1 MNKVVTKVMMLVLAV
16 ALIIGV
22 TSCESEYSKESNTL
36 IQKYEIA
43 LSEQN
48 LQESKRLSN
57 LLESRELNSTQTAK
71 VQSLNQSLSEWEE
84 ELAAQKRAEEE
95 RKAEEERERRRQE
108 EMLKRQVPSW
118 LLGEWVSDKID
129 IDVSTYETITSY
141 LKVTS
146 NGYRVNFVRSG
157 GGGYHLDWDWEL
169 KTEGN
174 KCYNNNGDVVFSIND
189 SHTRLEFSGETW
201 HR

>member
-1 MNKVVTKVMMLVLAV
+1 MSSLIGNPVLIV
-16 ALIIGV
+16 AIALTIGV
-22 TSCESEYSKESNTL
+22 ASCESDYSKESNEL
-36 IQKYEIA
+36 IQKYSAA
-43 LSEQN
+43 LTEKN

-57 LLESRELNSTQTAK
+57 VLLSRELNSK
-71 VQSLNQSLSEWEE
+71 QSSIVWDLNQNLSEWEE
-84 ELAAQKRAEEE
+84 ELAAQRRAEEE
-95 RKAEEERERRRQE
+95 REKERKRQE
-108 EMLKRQVPSW
+108 EMKKMQVPNW
-118 LLGEWVSDKID
+118 ILGEWVSDKID

-146 NGYRVNFVRSG
+146 YGYRVNFVRSG
-157 GGGYHLDWDWEL
+157 GGGYHLDWDWDL

-174 KCYNNNGDVVFSIND
+174 KCYDDKGKVVFSIND

>member
-1 MNKVVTKVMMLVLAV
+1 MV
-16 ALIIGV
+16 ALLMATVITIGV
-22 TSCESEYSKESNTL
+22 TSCESKYSKESNEL

-48 LQESKRLSN
+48 LQKSKNLSII
-57 LLESRELNSTQTAK
+57 LERRELNSTQTTK
-71 VQSLNQSLSEWEE
+71 VISLNQKLSEWEE
-84 ELAAQKRAEEE
+84 ELAAQR
-95 RKAEEERERRRQE
+95 RAEEERERERKRQE
-108 EMLKRQVPSW
+108 EMKKMQVPNW
-118 LLGEWVSDKID
+118 ILGEWVSDKID

-146 NGYRVNFVRSG
+146 YGYRVNFVRSG
-157 GGGYHLDWDWEL
+157 GGGYHLDWDWDL

-174 KCYNNNGDVVFSIND
+174 KCFDDKGNVVFSIND